1 MMGWVSSY
9 NYKKFLFLVILQ
21 DSGGKNDMITSFT
34 NYCPC
39 FKFCCTRS
47 YAYVTFIWAH
57 DGLSIILK
65 LQTVS
70 VLVIFKRFRGKMS
83 WLHYS
88 VVIAHGSSFVS
99 CTITTEYSEVSNVWY
114 SYINKTEKV
123 QHCPNVTMIPSLQM
137 CSLI

>member
-9 NYKKFLFLVILQ
+9 NYKHFLFLVILQ
-21 DSGGKNDMITSFT
+21 DSGEKNNMITSYM

-83 WLHYS
+83 WLNYS
-88 VVIAHGSSFVS
+88 VVIAHVSSFIS
-99 CTITTEYSEVSNVWY
+99 CTITTEYSEVSMYDTCTLTKLKKN
-114 SYINKTEKV
+114 NTV
-123 QHCPNVTMIPSLQM
+123 QMWQQFLLYRCVL
-137 CSLI
+137 